1 MALAAALLVV
11 VGPVPTVARAQTDPP
26 AAPAPVD
33 AGGAESFTWA
43 VEPSGPE
50 GPGNR
55 DAFVYDVAP
64 GERLVDTVGISN
76 LSTEPLTVS
85 IYAADAYNTNDGGFA
100 LSLEDDP
107 QRGIGE
113 WSSLATN
120 IHTIDPRSRVDI
132 PFEINV
138 APDAE
143 PGDHAGAIIAT
154 ASDETGTPLRSETV
168 PGSNVTLDRRVAA
181 RVYLRVDGPLRPAL
195 QVVRIGLAYDSPAT
209 PLQRG
214 PAVATYAVQN
224 TGNVRLPLHTELE
237 LGGPMGKKLGAGQ
250 PRDYPEIL
258 PGGTVTIAEPL
269 GDVAPWLR
277 LTGSVTATSGELVVR
292 RSVSKLALPWPT
304 VLLVVALVAFRSVR
318 RRRRAAA
325 AGGTGGAHTGPGG
338 GGGSGGGGPGGGGG
352 GGSPGKVG
360 GEGGPRRRPTDLVRR
375 VTVGI
380 GGRRPAG

>member
-1 MALAAALLVV
+1 MI
-11 VGPVPTVARAQTDPP
+11 GPVPTGASAQTDPP
-26 AAPAPVD
+26 ASAPVESG
-33 AGGAESFTWA
+33 AAESFTWA

-107 QRGIGE
+107 QRGVGE

-120 IHTIDPRSRVDI
+120 IHTVDPRSRVDI

-154 ASDETGTPLRSETV
+154 AADETGTPLRSEAV

-195 QVVRIGLAYDSPAT
+195 QVVKIGLAYDSPAT
-209 PLQRG
+209 PFQKG
-214 PAVATYAVQN
+214 PAFVTYAVQN

-237 LGGPMGKKLGAGQ
+237 LGGPMGKELGEGK
-250 PRDYPEIL
+250 PRDYPELL

-277 LTGSVTATSGELVVR
+277 LTGSVTATSGDLVVR
-292 RSVSKLALPWPT
+292 RSMSKLALPWPT

-318 RRRRAAA
+318 RRRRRASAL
-325 AGGTGGAHTGPGG
+325 GGTSGGSSGPGG
-338 GGGSGGGGPGGGGG
+338 GRGPGGGGPGGGG
-352 GGSPGKVG
+352 PVG
-360 GEGGPRRRPTDLVRR
+360 GEDGLRRRPADMVRR
-375 VTVGI
+375 VTAGI